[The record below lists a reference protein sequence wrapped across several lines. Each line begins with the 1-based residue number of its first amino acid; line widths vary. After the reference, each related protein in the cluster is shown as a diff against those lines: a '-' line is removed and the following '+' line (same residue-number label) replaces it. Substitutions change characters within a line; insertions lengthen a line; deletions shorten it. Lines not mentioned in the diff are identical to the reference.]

1 MRIRRFST
9 NLLIVITALATT
21 LLLTTGESRADFY
34 SYVDSSGKMHFTNTP
49 HSGFLKKNKSD
60 FKWHMSERG
69 AHRSQAGYLSYDEL
83 IRKISKKHSMDPELV
98 KAVVKAESN
107 FNPNAVSRV
116 GARGLMQLMP
126 DTAKYLGVKN
136 IDDPSDNVDGG
147 VRYLK
152 YLMEKFDSKLPLVLA
167 AYNAGENVVR
177 RYNGIPPYKE
187 TKRYVKKVLAYKK
200 QYTEG
205 GR

>member
-1 MRIRRFST
+1 
-9 NLLIVITALATT
+9 
-21 LLLTTGESRADFY
+21 
-34 SYVDSSGKMHFTNTP
+34 
-49 HSGFLKKNKSD
+49 
-60 FKWHMSERG
+60 
-69 AHRSQAGYLSYDEL
+69 
-83 IRKISKKHSMDPELV
+83 
-98 KAVVKAESN
+98 
-107 FNPNAVSRV
+107 
-116 GARGLMQLMP
+116 
-126 DTAKYLGVKN
+126 N